1 MWLRAKACNEIMQ
14 EARSENLGSQWPIAS
29 CQEECQSAL
38 TSWNKN
44 VFGHV
49 GRRVTAL
56 QQKLHTLENLN
67 MGGSVLDDIHETRL
81 ELNKALAIK
90 EDMWLQR
97 SRNN

>member
-1 MWLRAKACNEIMQ
+1 M
-14 EARSENLGSQWPIAS
+14 
-29 CQEECQSAL
+29 
-38 TSWNKN
+38 
-44 VFGHV
+44 FGHV